1 MGRGLVVE
9 IRWFDELASTQT
21 YLIEGLKSNTLK
33 SPICIGASL
42 QTQGRGSR
50 GNEWIGEKG
59 NLFISVAVNRS
70 QLPNDLKLESSSI
83 YFAFIMKELLSR
95 LDSKVWLKW
104 PNDFYVNQQKMGG
117 VITNLVGDSLVCGIG
132 LNLLNAPLNFSKID
146 IEISPQE
153 LTNNYAVELEK
164 FPSWKQIFSKFKLEF
179 NRSKSFVT
187 HMDDMIFRLEDTV
200 LLEDGSLEYNGQ
212 RIFSLR

>member
-1 MGRGLVVE
+1 ME

-21 YLIEGLKSNTLK
+21 YVIEGLKSNTLK

-70 QLPNDLKLESSSI
+70 QLPDDLKLESSSI
-83 YFAFIMKELLSR
+83 YFAFILKEFLST
-95 LDSKVWLKW
+95 LGSQVWLKW
-104 PNDFYVNQQKMGG
+104 PNDFYVDQQKMGG
-117 VITNLVGDSLVCGIG
+117 VITNLVGDCLVCGIG
-132 LNLLNAPLNFSKID
+132 LNLVNAPLRFSKMD
-146 IEISPQE
+146 IKITAQE
-153 LTNNYAVELEK
+153 LTNNYVSELEK
-164 FPSWKQIFSKFKLEF
+164 FPSWKQVFSKFKLEF
-179 NRSKSFVT
+179 NQSKSFVT
-187 HMDDMIFRLEDTV
+187 HAGEMIFKLKDAI

>member
-1 MGRGLVVE
+1 ME
-9 IRWFDELASTQT
+9 IRWFDELSSTQM
-21 YLIEGLKSNTLK
+21 YLIEGLKSHTLQ
-33 SPICIGASL
+33 SPLCIGTYL

-50 GNEWIGEKG
+50 GNEWIGVKG
-59 NLFISVAVNRS
+59 NLFVSIALNRS
-70 QLPNDLKLESSSI
+70 LLPKDLKLESSSI
-83 YFAFIMKELLSR
+83 YFAFIMKEVLST
-95 LDSKVWLKW
+95 LGSKVWLKW
-104 PNDFYVNQQKMGG
+104 PNDFYLDQQKMGG

-132 LNLLNAPLNFSKID
+132 LNLSQAPLNFSKID
-146 IEISPQE
+146 IEIGPQE
-153 LTNNYAVELEK
+153 LTNNYVGELKK

-187 HMDDMIFRLEDTV
+187 HSNEMTFRLEHAS

>member
-1 MGRGLVVE
+1 ME
-9 IRWFDELASTQT
+9 IHWFDELASTQA

-42 QTQGRGSR
+42 QGQGRGSR

-83 YFAFIMKELLSR
+83 YFAFIMKELLSS
-95 LDSKVWLKW
+95 LGSKVWLKW
-104 PNDFYVNQQKMGG
+104 PNDFYLNQQKMGG

-132 LNLLNAPLNFSKID
+132 LNLLNAPLDFSKID
-146 IEISPQE
+146 IEITPLE
-153 LTNNYAVELEK
+153 LTNNYAVELDK

-179 NRSKSFVT
+179 VRSKSFVT

>member
-1 MGRGLVVE
+1 MGRGFVVE
-9 IRWFDELASTQT
+9 IHWFDELASTQA

-42 QTQGRGSR
+42 QGQGRGSR

-83 YFAFIMKELLSR
+83 YFAFIMKELLSS
-95 LDSKVWLKW
+95 LGSKVWLKW
-104 PNDFYVNQQKMGG
+104 PNDFYLNQQKMGG

-132 LNLLNAPLNFSKID
+132 LNLLNAPLDFSKID
-146 IEISPQE
+146 IEITPLE
-153 LTNNYAVELEK
+153 LTNNYAVELDK

-179 NRSKSFVT
+179 VRSKSFVT

>member
-1 MGRGLVVE
+1 ME

-21 YLIEGLKSNTLK
+21 YVIEGLKSNTLK

-70 QLPNDLKLESSSI
+70 QLPDDLKMESSSI
-83 YFAFIMKELLSR
+83 YFAFILKELLST
-95 LDSKVWLKW
+95 LGSKVWLKW
-104 PNDFYVNQQKMGG
+104 PNDFYLDRQKMGG

-132 LNLLNAPLNFSKID
+132 LNLSSAPLNFSKMD
-146 IEISPQE
+146 IKITAQK
-153 LTNNYAVELEK
+153 LTNNYVRELEK
-164 FPSWKQIFSKFKLEF
+164 FPSWKQIFSKFELEF
-179 NRSKSFVT
+179 VRSKSFVA
-187 HMDDMIFRLEDTV
+187 HVDEMIFRLEDAV
-200 LLEDGSLEYNGQ
+200 LLEDGSLEHNGQ